1 MQQHEELTEPPPT
14 AKELQILLT
23 HMLTLKF
30 ATHLLLAVTQKTE
43 LHKNR
48 YTRITYSQQNATSK
62 AMKTVSTFFVLLF
75 LFLISNI
82 LPAQDFWQQL
92 NYQGY
97 VNTGV
102 VVDAYGRIFS
112 ASTDNGVQ
120 MSEDAG
126 LTWQKKNNGI
136 PYEKHVNAITINSEG
151 IMFCNH
157 NLGTFRSI
165 DKGESWQQVYDMLV
179 PNENDVIKCGYDSVI
194 LSGAQGGLAIL
205 RSVDSGNTWQT
216 VLDLQAADYVEG
228 IMDIFFSD
236 NGDIYSCSSIFY
248 PQIDVAAKVY
258 KSSDYGRTWTQYW
271 DPGMPTSFRSIAMDK
286 KGRLLV
292 GGGGGLYRQDIL
304 SGQWEHMALYTIVDD
319 ILVVSDSLIYLACN
333 DNGGGWGG
341 VLASIDGG
349 DTYTEVHNDGLQL
362 EYSTRFAKF
371 YDGRL
376 LMNNYYELYISR
388 DTIME
393 PDSIKPFPNSINKT
407 SKLLHAITAFPNP
420 CRLQCGL
427 KSTLDKTTICELYN
441 SQLKYIYS
449 VTIYAQGEAMLDFS
463 GLPTGLYFARYKFN
477 GLFGIIK
484 IVHH

>member
-1 MQQHEELTEPPPT
+1 M
-14 AKELQILLT
+14 
-23 HMLTLKF
+23 
-30 ATHLLLAVTQKTE
+30 
-43 LHKNR
+43 
-48 YTRITYSQQNATSK
+48 
-62 AMKTVSTFFVLLF
+62 
-75 LFLISNI
+75 
-82 LPAQDFWQQL
+82 PAQDFWQQL

-112 ASTDNGVQ
+112 ASTNNGVQ

-136 PYEKHVNAITINSEG
+136 PYEKYVNAIAINSEG

-157 NLGTFRSI
+157 NVGTFRSI

-179 PNENDVIKCGYDSVI
+179 PNENDVIKCGYDSVV

-236 NGDIYSCSSIFY
+236 NGDIYCCSSIFY

-258 KSSDYGRTWTQYW
+258 KSTNYGRTWTQYW

-292 GGGGGLYRQDIL
+292 GGAWGIFRQDTL
-304 SGQWEHMALYTIVDD
+304 SGQWEHILLNTIVQD
-319 ILVVSDSLIYLACN
+319 ILVVSDSLIYLAC
-333 DNGGGWGG
+333 DYHGGGWGG
-341 VLASIDGG
+341 IVASIDGG
-349 DTYTEVHNDGLQL
+349 NTYTEIHNDGLQL
-362 EYSTRFAKF
+362 EYGTRFAKF

-376 LMNNYYELYISR
+376 LMNNYHELYISR

-393 PDSIKPFPNSINKT
+393 ADSVIPFPNSIDFI
-407 SKLLHAITAFPNP
+407 SKLLNAVAAYPNP
-420 CRLQCGL
+420 CQLQCSL
-427 KSTLDKTTICELYN
+427 KSTLDKATICELYN
-441 SQLKYIYS
+441 SQSKYLYS
-449 VTIYAQGEAMLDFS
+449 VNIAAQGGAMLDFS
-463 GLPTGLYFARYKFN
+463 GLPKGLYLLRYTYNHKS
-477 GLFGIIK
+477 GIIK
-484 IVHH
+484 IIHI

>member
-1 MQQHEELTEPPPT
+1 
-14 AKELQILLT
+14 
-23 HMLTLKF
+23 
-30 ATHLLLAVTQKTE
+30 
-43 LHKNR
+43 
-48 YTRITYSQQNATSK
+48 
-62 AMKTVSTFFVLLF
+62 MKTVSTCFVLLF
-75 LFLISNI
+75 LLLISNI

-120 MSEDAG
+120 MSDDGG
-126 LTWQKKNNGI
+126 LTWQKKNNGLT
-136 PYEKHVNAITINSEG
+136 YEKYANAIAINSEG

-157 NLGTFRSI
+157 NLGTYRSI

-179 PNENDVIKCGYDSVI
+179 PNENNVIKCGYDSVI

-205 RSVDSGNTWQT
+205 RSVDCGNTWQT
-216 VLDLQAADYVEG
+216 VLDLEATDYVEG
-228 IMDIFFSD
+228 IMDIYFSD

-258 KSSDYGRTWTQYW
+258 KSIDYGRTWTQYW

-286 KGRLLV
+286 EGRLLV
-292 GGGGGLYRQDIL
+292 GGGAGLYRQDTL
-304 SGQWEHMALYTIVDD
+304 SGQWEHIALYTIVDD
-319 ILVVSDSLIYLACN
+319 ILVVSDTLIYLACN

-341 VLASIDGG
+341 VVASIDGG
-349 DTYTEVHNDGLQL
+349 NTYTEMHNEGLQL
-362 EYSTRFAKF
+362 KYSNGFTKC

-376 LMNNYYELYISR
+376 LMYNYHELYISS

-393 PDSIKPFPNSINKT
+393 ADSIIPFPNSIYQT
-407 SKLLHAITAFPNP
+407 SKLLNAITAFPNP

-427 KSTLDKTTICELYN
+427 KSTLDKATICELYN
-441 SQLKYIYS
+441 SQSKYIYC
-449 VTIYAQGEAMLDFS
+449 VTIAAQGIAMLDFS
-463 GLPTGLYFARYKFN
+463 DLPKGLYFLRYSYN
-477 GLFGIIK
+477 HESGIIK
-484 IVHH
+484 IIHI